1 MIMKCLEPR
10 PADRY
15 QSADELLAQLEVGA
29 MLIVGAIIGLAGA
42 VRLGEGASSL
52 LFGLKGTDPV
62 VFALSLV
69 VLMIVAFGAG
79 YVPARRASQV
89 DPIRALRYE

>member
-1 MIMKCLEPR
+1 
-10 PADRY
+10 
-15 QSADELLAQLEVGA
+15 

-42 VRLGEGASSL
+42 VGFGQAAGSL
-52 LFGLKGTDPV
+52 LFGLSSTDPV

-69 VLMIVAFGAG
+69 LLVMVAFGAG